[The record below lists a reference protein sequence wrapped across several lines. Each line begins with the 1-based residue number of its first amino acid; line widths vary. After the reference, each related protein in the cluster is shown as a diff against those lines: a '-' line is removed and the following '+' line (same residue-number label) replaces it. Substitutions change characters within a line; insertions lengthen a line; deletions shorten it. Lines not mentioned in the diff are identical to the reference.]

1 VDRPELFFA
10 FTSFLY
16 PATIYRYDVNTLK
29 IEVFKKPSVD
39 FDPSL
44 YAAEQIFYF
53 SKDGTR
59 IPMFVVHRRGLE
71 LNGNNPVYLTGYGG
85 FNISI
90 TPAFSTSYLTWI
102 EKGGVCAVPNLRG
115 GGEYGREWHE
125 AGMREHKQNVFDDF
139 VAAAQR
145 LIELKYTSAGK
156 IAITGAS
163 NGGLLVGAVLT
174 QHPELYGA
182 AVAEVGV
189 LDMLRFQKFT
199 IGWAWESDYGS
210 SDTADGFKTLIKY
223 SPLQNI
229 VEGKCYPPTLV
240 ATGDHDDRVL
250 PGHSFKFAAALQA
263 AQGCDNPV
271 LIRIASKA
279 GHGSG
284 KPITKVIDEQ
294 SDALAFMWNAVSGNR
309 KLQSRPAT
317 TTAHGDAPSEK
328 QVNR

>member
-1 VDRPELFFA
+1 
-10 FTSFLY
+10 
-16 PATIYRYDVNTLK
+16 
-29 IEVFKKPSVD
+29 
-39 FDPSL
+39 
-44 YAAEQIFYF
+44 
-53 SKDGTR
+53 
-59 IPMFVVHRRGLE
+59 
-71 LNGNNPVYLTGYGG
+71 
-85 FNISI
+85 
-90 TPAFSTSYLTWI
+90 
-102 EKGGVCAVPNLRG
+102 
-115 GGEYGREWHE
+115 
-125 AGMREHKQNVFDDF
+125 
-139 VAAAQR
+139 

-263 AQGCDNPV
+263 AQGCDNPI
-271 LIRIASKA
+271 LIRIESKA

-294 SDALAFMWNAVSGNR
+294 SDALAFMWNAVSGNHENCR
-309 KLQSRPAT
+309 VAPRRRPLT
-317 TTAHGDAPSEK
+317 GTLPRR
-328 QVNR
+328 NRLTVE